1 VADAGFRN
9 REEGGWDDAQ
19 LRNRV
24 EGGCWLLQSPEI
36 ERKAYVDDAGFS
48 KREEGGCG
56 MMLSLER
63 YRKVDVGS
71 CRVQKEIG
79 RRMWAVAEFRKR

>member
-1 VADAGFRN
+1 MAELRN
-9 REEGGWDDAQ
+9 IEEGGDGLW
-19 LRNRV
+19 
-24 EGGCWLLQSPEI
+24 QSPEI
-36 ERKAYVDDAGFS
+36 ERKAYVDDAGFT

-63 YRKVDVGS
+63 YRKVDVDS